1 MSQLQAQG
9 ILAPERRRSVSWRD
23 KSEGAI
29 RVALTA
35 CGTLTIACT
44 GLIVFV
50 LAWNGLKFFSIAHTT
65 PWQFFTGTKWAPLMG
80 SEPVFG
86 VLPLVLGTML
96 VAFIAM
102 CVALPLG
109 LLAAIWLSEYASPRA
124 RAIVKP
130 SLELLAGIPTVVL
143 GFFAL
148 MVIAP
153 AIQPVLNPL
162 IAGINTAI
170 QSVFPGFAGI
180 GQIGSFSALAA
191 GLAVG
196 FLCLPTVCSL
206 CEDAL
211 QMVPDSLRQGAL
223 GLGASRFETA
233 VRVLIPA
240 ALSGIISA
248 FLLAIARAVGE
259 TMIVAIAAG
268 SMPVFTANPASQVQ
282 TITGHMVS
290 MFLGD
295 VSNFGVEYYS
305 SYAVGGVLFLM
316 TLAMTYAGHIVRKKY
331 RQTYE

>member
-1 MSQLQAQG
+1 MTQLQAASRL
-9 ILAPERRRSVSWRD
+9 LAPERRRSVAQRD
-23 KSEGAI
+23 LRELLI
-29 RVALTA
+29 RIALTA
-35 CGTLTIACT
+35 CGVFTIICT
-44 GLIVFV
+44 VLIIYV
-50 LAWNGLKFFSIAHTT
+50 LVSNGLTFFGVAHVS
-65 PWQFFTGTKWAPLMG
+65 PWQFFTGTEWAPLLAH
-80 SEPVFG
+80 PPKFG
-86 VLPLVLGTML
+86 VLPLIMGTML
-96 VAFIAM
+96 VAVIAM

-109 LLAAIWLSEYASPRA
+109 LLAAVWMSEYASPRA

-130 SLELLAGIPTVVL
+130 TLELLAGIPTVVL

-148 MVIAP
+148 MVITP
-153 AIQPVLNPL
+153 FLQTTFNW
-162 IAGINTAI
+162 T
-170 QSVFPGFAGI
+170 GFIKFDA
-180 GQIGSFSALAA
+180 FSAMSA

-211 QMVPDSLRQGAL
+211 RMVPDSLRQGAL

-240 ALSGIISA
+240 ALSGIVSA
-248 FLLAIARAVGE
+248 FLLAMARAVGE

-268 SMPVFTANPASQVQ
+268 SMAVFTADPSSQVQ

-305 SYAVGGVLFLM
+305 SYAVGAVLFFLTLSM
-316 TLAMTYAGHIVRKKY
+316 TFAGHIVRKKY
-331 RQTYE
+331 RQAYE